1 MIARPGRQYRGALF
15 GAGGVARLAH
25 LPAYTH
31 DPGSRL
37 SIAAAVDGAADMG
50 DLDGIRHLADREDLA
65 GVGTLDF
72 IDVCTPTSSHVE
84 LVTWGLAQGYHVMC
98 EKPVAVTRAEAEQIR
113 EAAHRAG
120 RIVMP
125 CHQYR
130 YNPAWQKVRAWIDE
144 GAIGRWHLAEV
155 HVGRPRA
162 DQGAVKVGTPWRG
175 RRAHSRGG
183 VLLDHG
189 THWLY
194 LLLDLAGA
202 PTRIQSWTGRLRHS
216 EYDVEDTAHLLL
228 EFDGGGG
235 GAGRRLAT
243 MLVTWA
249 ATRRENRVRF
259 VGEKGTIEWAGTHLR
274 LDAEGRREA
283 VDFTAALDKKVYKEW
298 FAALFARFTD
308 AMDRGRDESALD
320 EIAQVAAILE
330 HAYHAPVDGIPAAVA
345 PVK

>member
-1 MIARPGRQYRGALF
+1 MIAKLGREYKGALF
-15 GAGGVARLAH
+15 GAGGVAKLAH

-31 DPGSRL
+31 DPLGRL
-37 SIAAAVDGAADMG
+37 TIVAAVDGAADVG
-50 DLDGIRHLADREDLA
+50 DLSGLRHLAARDDLA
-65 GVGTLDF
+65 RIGPIDF
-72 IDVCTPTSSHVE
+72 IDVCTPTSSHVD
-84 LVTWGLAQGYHVMC
+84 LVTWGLAQGYHVLC

-120 RIVMP
+120 RVVMP

-130 YNPAWQKVRAWIDE
+130 YNPAWQKVRAWLDE

-155 HVGRPRA
+155 HVGRPHA
-162 DQGAVKVGTPWRG
+162 DHGAARPAAAGTSSDATPWRG

-194 LLLDLAGA
+194 LLLDVAGA
-202 PTRIQSWTGRLRHS
+202 PTRVQAWTGRLRHAD
-216 EYDVEDTAHLLL
+216 YDVEDTAHLLL
-228 EFDGGGG
+228 EFGGGRG
-235 GAGRRLAT
+235 GRLAT

-249 ATRRENRVRF
+249 ATKRENRVRF
-259 VGEKGTIEWAGTHLR
+259 VGEKGTIEWKGTHLK

-298 FAALFARFTD
+298 FAALFARFTE
-308 AMDRGRDESALD
+308 AMDRGADEGALE
-320 EIAQVAAILE
+320 EIAQIASILE
-330 HAYHAPVDGIPAAVA
+330 HAYSAPGVAV
-345 PVK
+345 VR